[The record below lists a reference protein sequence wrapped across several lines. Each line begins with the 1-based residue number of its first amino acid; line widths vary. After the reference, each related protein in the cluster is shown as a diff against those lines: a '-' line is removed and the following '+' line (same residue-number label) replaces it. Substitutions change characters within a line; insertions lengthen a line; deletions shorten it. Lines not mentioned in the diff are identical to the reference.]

1 MDQPADPIDLML
13 VEDHE
18 EYRKSLEFLLNSA
31 PEFKCVGHAN
41 AEEAIE
47 AMYRD
52 LPDIVIMDINLP
64 GQSGINA
71 TRTIR
76 DKWPEVQVM
85 ICTVYEDDEKIFGAL
100 KAGAN
105 GYLLKRAPIE
115 ELFDAIKQL
124 QQGGSPMSAGIARK
138 VVSSFQRPL
147 STAAQQLTDREQ
159 EVLDLLAE
167 GLRVKEIADRAN
179 VSVSTVRTHIRHI
192 YEKLQVQTR
201 VEALNKARRG
211 HF

>member
-1 MDQPADPIDLML
+1 MSAAPSIELML

-18 EYRKSLEFLLNSA
+18 EYRKSLVFLLNSA
-31 PEFKCVGHAN
+31 PDFHCVGHAN
-41 AEEAIE
+41 AEEAIS
-47 AMYRD
+47 ALHVQ

-64 GQSGINA
+64 GQSGIIA

-147 STAAQQLTDREQ
+147 SEAAQRLTEREQ

-167 GLRVKEIADRAN
+167 GLRVKEIADRAS
-179 VSVSTVRTHIRHI
+179 VSLSTVRTHIRHI

>member
-1 MDQPADPIDLML
+1 MIELML

-18 EYRKSLEFLLNSA
+18 EYRKSLVSLLNHA
-31 PEFKCVGHAN
+31 PDLRCVGYPS
-41 AEEAIE
+41 AEEAL
-47 AMYRD
+47 AALQGTR
-52 LPDIVIMDINLP
+52 PHIVIMDINLP
-64 GQSGINA
+64 GHSGINA

-76 DKWPEVQVM
+76 DKWPAVQVM

-124 QQGGSPMSAGIARK
+124 HQGGSPMSAGIARK

-147 STAAQQLTDREQ
+147 SPEAQDLTEREQ
-159 EVLDLLAE
+159 EILDLLAE

-179 VSVSTVRTHIRHI
+179 VSMSTVRTHIRHI